1 MSSPPAGCTS
11 IGGTVWLALALWI
24 TMLLGESGLFAQSTV
39 WQAAWCAAF
48 GLPYAYMQCR
58 RVADALVE
66 EALGAASTLLLQVS
80 CPCQATPCWPLCVPG

>member
-1 MSSPPAGCTS
+1 
-11 IGGTVWLALALWI
+11 
-24 TMLLGESGLFAQSTV
+24 MLLGESGLFAQSTV

-80 CPCQATPCWPLCVPG
+80 CPFSWQPVLGVWASVMGDIVEAAPVL